1 MKKIN
6 ALNGQGLA
14 QPEIGQIINCRE
26 LKFHGQTVVPYDNGD
41 GKIWVT
47 AKQAA
52 KLLGYANA
60 RSVTNLYNSNADE
73 FTPSMSQVIVTV
85 TSGKSKGCG
94 NLKTKTRIFSL
105 RGLHLLGMLAETP
118 VAKELRKWVL
128 NLIDGETATQFP
140 DLTGLSF
147 ASMKELSVKQITDF
161 LVKAEE
167 YSKRENGTKGSLKMH
182 RRKKEKKAI
191 ENAERAAKQF
201 INFTLGLEFDDGVVC
216 V

>member
-1 MKKIN
+1 MNK
-6 ALNGQGLA
+6 LNTSGEAGLA
-14 QPEIGQIINCRE
+14 QPEISQNVNCRE
-26 LKFHGQTVVPYDNGD
+26 LKFHDQTVVPYDNGD

-60 RSVTNLYNSNADE
+60 KSVTNLYNSNADE

-118 VAKELRKWVL
+118 IAKDLRKWVL
-128 NLIDGETATQFP
+128 DLIESEAASQFP
-140 DLTGLSF
+140 DLATLSF
-147 ASMKELSVKQITDF
+147 NSLKDMSIKGMMDF
-161 LVKAEE
+161 LSKAEE
-167 YSKRENGTKGSLKMH
+167 HSKRTNGTEGSLKLH

-191 ENAERAAKQF
+191 ANAERAAKQF
-201 INFTLGLEFDDGVVC
+201 INFTLGLEFDDGEEYA
-216 V
+216 